1 MGGIYMPLVKDFFIS
16 LSNNTFLNQ
25 AARKYGPMLGA
36 SKVVVGNS
44 IDEVIKTIQT
54 LNDKGITVTV
64 DCLGEFVDSKEQSIK
79 EKKIILTVL
88 QAIYDNNL
96 DAHISLK
103 ISQLGAEFDVHL
115 A

>member
-1 MGGIYMPLVKDFFIS
+1 MPLVKDFFIS

-54 LNDKGITVTV
+54 
-64 DCLGEFVDSKEQSIK
+64 
-79 EKKIILTVL
+79 
-88 QAIYDNNL
+88 
-96 DAHISLK
+96 
-103 ISQLGAEFDVHL
+103 
-115 A
+115 